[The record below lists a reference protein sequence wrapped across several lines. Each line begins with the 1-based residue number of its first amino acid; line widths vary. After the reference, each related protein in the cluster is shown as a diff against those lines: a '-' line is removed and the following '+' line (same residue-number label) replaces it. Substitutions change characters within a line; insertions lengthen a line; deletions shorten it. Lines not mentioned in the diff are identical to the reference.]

1 MIGGEKRPPSERPPS
16 GRLAVDRRLLLI
28 LLLALLLRLVNV
40 RFGLPDLLAADENF
54 LVNHAL
60 GFGNGD
66 LNPHFFNYPALQMY
80 LLFAVYVVLYVAGRL
95 MGAWGSGWDFAVAY
109 FRDPTLLQTSG
120 RLLTVLLGA
129 ATVWL
134 VFRLAERWFGRAAA
148 LAAALVLAVSPLHVR
163 HSQVIGTDVPMAFW
177 AFLAVFLAARY
188 LDKPAIKTLLAA
200 GFVAGLAGAAKYPG
214 LVAIAPVALA
224 PFVAQTPA
232 GAAPSG
238 RSRHALAALAAA
250 LAGFAAGA
258 PFTFL
263 DWAGFRA
270 DMLFEMRHMKSGH
283 LGMEGVPNGWGVHAV
298 YSLPAI
304 ASHLCLLLAV
314 VGIAAAVRSR
324 PARALWLLL
333 APVAVYAV
341 IGAQAVTFDRY
352 ALPLAPY
359 VAVFA
364 GLGVAGIARRGRG
377 LRLAAALLLAAAV
390 APMLAACIRN
400 SVSTCLRD
408 TRTAAR
414 LSVNFALPEGES
426 IALTNYG
433 PQLPQTAESIQ
444 REQERVSERMQASGK
459 AGGRQKSSAKF
470 RLLDEAA
477 RGRKRYNVYFLDRM
491 WRPGLAE
498 DLVREGVTWAI
509 IDYGMMGR
517 YLRVPDK
524 YPDPVAFYH
533 SVRKKGRLVKTF
545 APEVHSFGP
554 LSVSSPGPLIEV
566 YRLRPPE
573 AGKAA
578 GARQH
583 YGEHVQP

>member
-1 MIGGEKRPPSERPPS
+1 MGGEKRPPSVGPPP
-16 GRLAVDRRLLLI
+16 GRLAVDRPLLLI
-28 LLLALLLRLVNV
+28 LLVALLFRLVNV
-40 RFGLPDLLAADENF
+40 RFGLPDLLAADEGF

-95 MGAWGSGWDFAVAY
+95 LGAWGSGWEFAVAY

-134 VFRLAERWFGRAAA
+134 VFRLAERWFGRSAA

-163 HSQVIGTDVPMAFW
+163 HSQLIGTDVPMAFW
-177 AFLAVFLAARY
+177 AFLAVCLAARY

-224 PFVAQTPA
+224 PFIAQTPA
-232 GAAPSG
+232 GAAPAT
-238 RSRHALAALAAA
+238 SRLRRALAAVAAA

-270 DMLFEMRHMKSGH
+270 GMLSEMRHMKTGH
-283 LGMEGVPNGWGVHAV
+283 LGMEGAQNGWAVHAV
-298 YSLPAI
+298 FSLPAI

-314 VGIAAAVRSR
+314 VGIVAAVRSR

-333 APVAVYAV
+333 APVAVYIV
-341 IGAQAVTFDRY
+341 IGAQAVLFDRY

-359 VAVFA
+359 VALLA
-364 GLGVAGIARRGRG
+364 GAGVAAIARRGRG
-377 LRLAAALLLAAAV
+377 LRLAAVLLLAAAV
-390 APMLAACIRN
+390 APMVLACVQN

-433 PQLPQTAESIQ
+433 PQLAQTAQSIQ
-444 REQERVSERMQASGK
+444 REQQRVSERMESSGSV
-459 AGGRQKSSAKF
+459 GGRQKSSAKF
-470 RLLDEAA
+470 RLINEAA
-477 RGRKRYNVYFLDRM
+477 EGRKRYNVYFLDRM

-517 YLRVPDK
+517 YLRVPAM
-524 YPDPVAFYH
+524 YPHQVAFYH
-533 SVRKKGRLVKTF
+533 SVRKKGPPVRTF
-545 APEVHSFGP
+545 APEVHSLGP
-554 LSVSSPGPLIEV
+554 LRFSSPGPLIEV
-566 YRLRPPE
+566 YRLRPPQV
-573 AGKAA
+573 GNAA
-578 GARQH
+578 GARQRS
-583 YGEHVQP
+583 GEQVQP

>member
-1 MIGGEKRPPSERPPS
+1 MTDHETADS
-16 GRLAVDRRLLLI
+16 GRTEGQGRRAVDWPLLLI
-28 LLLALLLRLVNV
+28 LLIALLFRLVNV
-40 RFGLPDLLAADENF
+40 RFGLPDLLAADESF

-60 GFGNGD
+60 GFGSGD

-80 LLFAVYVVLYVAGRL
+80 LLFALFGVVFVAGRL
-95 MGAWGSGWDFAVAY
+95 AGQWNGGWDFAVAY
-109 FRDPTLLQTSG
+109 FRDPSLLQTAG
-120 RLLTVLLGA
+120 RLLTVVLGT

-177 AFLAVFLAARY
+177 AFLAVFLAACY
-188 LDKPAIKTLLAA
+188 LDTPAIKTLLAA

-414 LSVNFALPEGES
+414 LSVNFALPDGES

-433 PQLPQTAESIQ
+433 PQLAQTAESIQ
-444 REQERVSERMQASGK
+444 REQARVSERMQSSGRTS
-459 AGGRQKSSAKF
+459 GQQKSSAKF

-498 DLVREGVTWAI
+498 DLVREGVSWAI
-509 IDYGMMGR
+509 VDYGMMGR
-517 YLRVPDK
+517 YLRLPGK